1 MKKQSMNS
9 LLLAVAVAACALA
22 VCSSRAAAQAAP
34 GVMPPRINPQQRN
47 LPNSV
52 LLRGEPHAAAMQRLR
67 VTRQYT
73 MGDVRAPGR
82 VALGTTRLNFA
93 PLLNNPRA
101 PFNVAQKLR
110 ALPQLFAVGT
120 DQTEVSEVDQ
130 GLVIHQVLGYR
141 ILPGKCN
148 DPAAR
153 GQLQNAGVSC
163 FQSEPISARLQAFST
178 PGSPR
183 YVADPGKR
191 QRAVAAYQDK
201 VKQQEADA
209 NAHIADLRRQFADPS
224 KRKQFVSAFGAAEVD
239 RVSRLNDDQLKA
251 ELINSGEQRIEQTM
265 FVPRPDSVARA
276 SVVNSMRILP
286 NAQEIARLR
295 LPPPSPAANSASS
308 ERALTPA
315 ATAAGQ
321 HISAATMAAADHFN
335 EKDLGTYIY
344 LTGFTLGKDYE
355 WSQGVSTTIKWCWVG
370 CASTYSVNLYA
381 GFSYGFGLRFPIQT
395 HLDYK
400 YTVHP
405 DNSDLATVKVD
416 FVPINGSPAQYSA
429 AGLAGDQIFAGKE
442 LVAQVTADAGL
453 NYDLPIVGSGSIGI
467 SVGNDFT
474 QGLPAPFTN
483 GQFTPPPPCGH
494 AAPCPEDLDAAP
506 IIFDN
511 FDLLG
516 GEGNFGVVGGQVFP
530 AINVGLHS
538 DSLQFTLIDHVNGR
552 QTPITATG
560 KFTPIGVANDI
571 NRSSHISLAN
581 PVYNLGFVVTP
592 GVDARLFV
600 DLGVW
605 SDHWDWPIWF
615 PELTIELPPGGVD
628 FGCHANT
635 ICSRNFDMKGREIS
649 NVTVINSGISNSVRD
664 QLMNE
669 LTTTGCK
676 DTTAGNGTH
685 NLVCPTTQTLTT
697 CKTKAQSRKDISCT
711 LGK

>member
-1 MKKQSMNS
+1 MKERTMKS
-9 LLLAVAVAACALA
+9 LMLLVALT
-22 VCSSRAAAQAAP
+22 VCGLVSPPNRAAAQAAP
-34 GVMPPRINPQQRN
+34 GVMTPRINPQQRS

-52 LLRGEPHAAAMQRLR
+52 VLRGESNAATMQRLR
-67 VTRQYT
+67 VTRQYS
-73 MGDVRAPGR
+73 MSDVRSSGR
-82 VALGTTRLNFA
+82 VALGTTKINFA
-93 PLLNNPRA
+93 PLLNNQRA
-101 PFNVAQKLR
+101 PFNVAQRLR
-110 ALPQLFAVGT
+110 AMPQLFEVST
-120 DQTEVSEVDQ
+120 DQTEVSEVEQ

-148 DPAAR
+148 DPSAR

-163 FQSEPISARLQAFST
+163 FQSEPMASRLQAFST

-191 QRAVAAYQDK
+191 QRIVAAYQDK
-201 VKQQEADA
+201 VKQQEAETS
-209 NAHIADLRRQFADPS
+209 AHIADLRRQLADPS
-224 KRKQFVSAFGAAEVD
+224 KRGQFVAQFGAAEVN

-251 ELINSGEQRIEQTM
+251 ELINSGDQRVEQTM
-265 FVPRPDSVARA
+265 FIPKPDSAARTPA
-276 SVVNSMRILP
+276 VSSMRIVP

-295 LPPPSPAANSASS
+295 MPTASPAANSAAN
-308 ERALTPA
+308 ERTLLPGNGGQHIPA
-315 ATAAGQ
+315 ATLAG
-321 HISAATMAAADHFN
+321 ADHFT
-335 EKDLGTYIY
+335 ETDLGTYIY

-355 WSQGVSTTIKWCWVG
+355 WSQGVSTTIKWCWIG
-370 CASTYSVNLYA
+370 CAATYNVDLYA

-405 DNSDLATVKVD
+405 DNSDMATVKVD
-416 FVPINGSPAQYSA
+416 FVPINGTPAQYA
-429 AGLAGDQIFAGKE
+429 ATGLESDQIFDGKE
-442 LVAQVTADAGL
+442 LVAQVTADAGI
-453 NYDLPIVGSGSIGI
+453 NYNLPIVGSGNLGI
-467 SVGNDFT
+467 SVGKDFT
-474 QGLPAPFTN
+474 EGLPAPFTN
-483 GQFTPPPPCGH
+483 GQFTPPAPCGH
-494 AAPCPEDLDAAP
+494 PAPCPQDLDAAP

-538 DSLQFTLIDHVNGR
+538 DSLQFTLIDHMNGK
-552 QTPITATG
+552 QTEIGASGKLTPIA
-560 KFTPIGVANDI
+560 VANDL
-571 NRSSHISLAN
+571 NRSSHISLGN

-628 FGCHANT
+628 FGCHAGT
-635 ICSRNFDMKGREIS
+635 VCSRNFDMKGREI
-649 NVTVINSGISNSVRD
+649 TMAPIARPGAAIMARD
-664 QLMNE
+664 QLTNQ
-669 LTTTGCK
+669 LQPADCK
-676 DTTAGNGTH
+676 DTTPSGPNHAM
-685 NLVCPTTQTLTT
+685 LCPTAQALAA
-697 CKTKAQSRKDISCT
+697 CKTKAQGSKNTTCA